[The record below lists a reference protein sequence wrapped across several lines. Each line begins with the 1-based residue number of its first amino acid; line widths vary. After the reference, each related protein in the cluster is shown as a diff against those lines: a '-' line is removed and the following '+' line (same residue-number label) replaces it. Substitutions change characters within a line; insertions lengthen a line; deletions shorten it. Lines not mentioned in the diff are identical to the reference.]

1 MGVILL
7 EVFNIFYSFYNI
19 TSFFIL
25 NIFKTDNVDFLGGDI
40 FFNGREVVFRIYYK
54 IYYWMVSNGEYF
66 SILNNIEF
74 IEVF

>member
-1 MGVILL
+1 MGFILL

-19 TSFFIL
+19 MSFVIL
-25 NIFKTDNVDFLGGDI
+25 NIFKMDNVDFLGGDI

>member
-1 MGVILL
+1 MGIILL

>member
-1 MGVILL
+1 MGIILL

-19 TSFFIL
+19 MSFFIL

>member
-1 MGVILL
+1 MGIILL

-40 FFNGREVVFRIYYK
+40 FFNGWEVVFRIYYK

>member
-19 TSFFIL
+19 TSFVIL

-54 IYYWMVSNGEYF
+54 IYYWMVSNGDYF
-66 SILNNIEF
+66 TILNNIEF

>member
-1 MGVILL
+1 MGIILL

-54 IYYWMVSNGEYF
+54 IYYWMVSNGKYL

>member
-1 MGVILL
+1 MGIILL

-19 TSFFIL
+19 MSFFIL

-40 FFNGREVVFRIYYK
+40 FFNGWEVVFCIYYK

>member
-1 MGVILL
+1 MGIILL

-19 TSFFIL
+19 MSFFIL

-66 SILNNIEF
+66 SILNNIKF